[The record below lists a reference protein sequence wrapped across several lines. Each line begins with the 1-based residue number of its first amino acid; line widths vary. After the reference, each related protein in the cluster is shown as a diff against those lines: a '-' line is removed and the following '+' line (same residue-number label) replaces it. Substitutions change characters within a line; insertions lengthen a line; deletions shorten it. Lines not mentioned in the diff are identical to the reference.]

1 MLEGR
6 LDYKETQALHPK
18 GNQVWI
24 HIGKNNIEAETP
36 ILWPLDAK
44 SSLIWKL
51 LWFACEC
58 GSTGPQ
64 GPLPLNHDLQA
75 SSFQLCDTQHAGD
88 WESCLPWR
96 KERHPQ
102 RVSFQ
107 ASICSKCFASQTSD
121 LQACSKGL
129 NSRVRAVCLPVHSK
143 PCKHI
148 PGSEWCCQW
157 GRRLRECVWGGGCH
171 AGVTWSRAPCTSNG
185 PQARSYAPALCW
197 RYPKARNKA
206 SSVRRR
212 KTAMGRIF
220 KQLLGHTVLGLPG
233 RDMRILAPRPG
244 MQGRAHGVFPAGSKN
259 VPDRPRLTSC
269 C

>member
-1 MLEGR
+1 MLSGLYLTATVLLLRRQTSRPAPRASTPESGLCVSLYIPSLANTFLGQSGAAHEEEG
-6 LDYKETQALHPK
+6 
-18 GNQVWI
+18 
-24 HIGKNNIEAETP
+24 
-36 ILWPLDAK
+36 
-44 SSLIWKL
+44 
-51 LWFACEC
+51 C
-58 GSTGPQ
+58 GS
-64 GPLPLNHDLQA
+64 
-75 SSFQLCDTQHAGD
+75 
-88 WESCLPWR
+88 
-96 KERHPQ
+96 
-102 RVSFQ
+102 VSEG
-107 ASICSKCFASQTSD
+107 A
-121 LQACSKGL
+121 
-129 NSRVRAVCLPVHSK
+129 
-143 PCKHI
+143 
-148 PGSEWCCQW
+148 
-157 GRRLRECVWGGGCH
+157 GCH